1 MIHYF
6 IYLQEYIKDL
16 LSDNLSFNL
25 MEKST
30 ILKILNSVLIVLFL
44 SDEAFIFSAL
54 STT

>member
-16 LSDNLSFNL
+16 LSVNLSFNL

-54 STT
+54 YTT